1 MSGYGTAPI
10 GVATAGFALVLTL
23 TGAVSPG
30 SVGAPVTDQGQLDS
44 PPERPE
50 GLQMDDAVVSYDEE
64 AAVVPYDDDRF
75 VYRFDPQDFI
85 EQLGDPRTEDEEP
98 NLISLSTDILFQIN
112 SWDMPD
118 GAGEHLAELVGEIPD
133 GAEVEVTGHTD
144 SVPTGEDFDNQVL
157 SEKRAEAVAEALE
170 QERPDLELDVA
181 GRGDTEPA
189 VTEDEEDPATFAAN
203 RRVEITYGD

>member
-1 MSGYGTAPI
+1 MSAYGTAP
-10 GVATAGFALVLTL
+10 AGIAAAGLALLVVL

-30 SVGAPVTDQGQLDS
+30 HVGAPVPDQERLDA

-50 GLQMDDAVVSYDEE
+50 GLQTDD
-64 AAVVPYDDDRF
+64 AVVPYDAGPF
-75 VYRFDPQDFI
+75 IYRFDPQDFI
-85 EQLGDPRTEDEEP
+85 EQLGDPRTEDEEA
-98 NLISLSTDILFQIN
+98 NLISLSTDILFRIN
-112 SWDMPD
+112 SWELPD
-118 GAGEHLAELVGEIPD
+118 GAGARIAELVAEIPD
-133 GAEVEVTGHTD
+133 GAEVQVTGHTD

-157 SEKRAEAVAEALE
+157 SENRAEAVAEVLE
-170 QERPDLELDVA
+170 QERPDLELHVA